1 LFIGFQNP
9 KSFSGWGM
17 VRQRNRKEE
26 RQMCNVSKRGIVKNI
41 LNFESVGRN
50 LVGWKKQFPSKF
62 YLAPN

>member
-1 LFIGFQNP
+1 
-9 KSFSGWGM
+9 M